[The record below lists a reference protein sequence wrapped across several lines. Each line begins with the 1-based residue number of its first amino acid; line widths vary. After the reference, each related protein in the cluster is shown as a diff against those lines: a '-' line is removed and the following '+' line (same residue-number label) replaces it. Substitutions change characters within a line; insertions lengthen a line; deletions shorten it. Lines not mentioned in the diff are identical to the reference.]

1 VWLLNEMT
9 SDERHSHE
17 LDKRICRAC
26 GRSERR
32 RLDRRIST
40 VIWNSR
46 VPTHF
51 PPRRF
56 VGAKIRVI
64 EEVWSCEAC
73 PKANRPGDSAVGL
86 LMDFEHVGAPGE
98 IVPGEQE
105 GQQGRRGGLKDAD
118 TSQAGPADYP

>member
-1 VWLLNEMT
+1 MRLLNEMT
-9 SDERHSHE
+9 PDERHSNDLE
-17 LDKRICRAC
+17 KRVCPAC
-26 GRSERR
+26 GRNERK

-40 VIWNSR
+40 VIWNST

-64 EEVWSCEAC
+64 EEVWSCQAC
-73 PKANRPGDSAVGL
+73 PKANRPGDSVVGL

-98 IVPGEQE
+98 IVPVETQT
-105 GQQGRRGGLKDAD
+105 QQGRRGGLEDAG
-118 TSQAGPADYP
+118 TPQTRAAGHP